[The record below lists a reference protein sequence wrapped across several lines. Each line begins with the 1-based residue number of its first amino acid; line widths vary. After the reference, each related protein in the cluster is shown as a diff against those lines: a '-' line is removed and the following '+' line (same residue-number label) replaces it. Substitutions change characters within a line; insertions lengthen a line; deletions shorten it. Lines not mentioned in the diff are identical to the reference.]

1 MDAFDLQASGRV
13 AGSPAAIAERV
24 TSFLRAVYGWMFIG
38 LGVTAVVAHTVAGSP
53 GIVRMLLT
61 NQLLLFALIGG
72 ELGLVFYL
80 SARVARIAP
89 ATASGL
95 FLLYSALNG
104 VTLSFVLLAYTGES
118 IGSTFLVCAGM
129 FGALAVFGTVTRRSL
144 AGMGHFLFMGLIGV
158 VIAGLIGMF
167 WHNDALQFVIAC
179 AGVLVFTG
187 LTAWDAQRLKEMATA
202 LPDGQV
208 GSYAVVG
215 ALSLYLNFVN
225 LFLMLLQFL
234 GNRRD

>member
-1 MDAFDLQASGRV
+1 MNSFEE
-13 AGSPAAIAERV
+13 SPRYYGYSSAAAERA
-24 TSFLRAVYGWMFIG
+24 SAFLTAVYMWMCAG
-38 LGVTAVVAHTVAGSP
+38 LAITAGTAWYIASSPSLSAAVVANRGVFWVLAIAQL
-53 GIVRMLLT
+53 GIVFT
-61 NQLLLFALIGG
+61 
-72 ELGLVFYL
+72 L
-80 SARVARIAP
+80 SARVQKLTGS
-89 ATASGL
+89 TAGVL
-95 FLLYSALNG
+95 FVIYSALTG
-104 VTLSFVLLAYTGES
+104 ATLSVLLRAYTGES
-118 IGSTFLVCAGM
+118 IATTFVVAAGT
-129 FGALAVFGTVTRRSL
+129 FGALAIYGTVTKRNL
-144 AGMGHFLFMGLIGV
+144 GGLGQFLFMGLIGV
-158 VIAGLIGMF
+158 ILASVVGIF